1 MGRLSPSGFA
11 AWPEV
16 LHRGYEGMVAKDPD
30 SPYVP
35 ERTLEWLKIKVPEY
49 RVVERGFYK
58 P

>member
-1 MGRLSPSGFA
+1 
-11 AWPEV
+11 
-16 LHRGYEGMVAKDPD
+16 MVAKDPD

-35 ERTLEWLKIKVPEY
+35 GRTLEWLKIKVPEY